1 MEKDRNTPRWRNTIP
16 RFVWAIV
23 IVFTL
28 ILAGG
33 ITYGVR
39 HARDHATRPA
49 QQLVTITFDASFI
62 RQVKLTPKQF
72 AKTFHTMLSV
82 KTKKSYP
89 TKNGAVIMEVTPA
102 QRTRMIRNGKEFL
115 STVSAPF
122 LNDNPKYH
130 YKVSPDYKRIDIWMD
145 ETASMEAYLAI
156 IGGVP
161 NVYGFLYYITGH
173 TGPWDMTTTIYN
185 CNTGKRKLTF
195 SYWKQ
200 PRITWPL
207 KILK

>member
-16 RFVWAIV
+16 GFVWAIV

-33 ITYGVR
+33 ITYSVR
-39 HARDHATRPA
+39 QARDHATRPA
-49 QQLVTITFDASFI
+49 QQLVTITFDADY
-62 RQVKLTPKQF
+62 VKRYGLTPRQF
-72 AKTFHTMLSV
+72 AKTFRAMLSV
-82 KTKKSYP
+82 KAKRSYP

-115 STVSAPF
+115 SMLSAPF

-145 ETASMEAYLAI
+145 ENVSDEGYTRVISQ
-156 IGGVP
+156 VP
-161 NVYGFLYYITGH
+161 WVYGFLYYITGH

-185 CNTGKRKLTF
+185 CNTGKRLIRFSHWDEPKLPWPPTF
-195 SYWKQ
+195 FK
-200 PRITWPL
+200 
-207 KILK
+207 